1 MTEGG
6 ILEPDQSQPSPPSAL
21 PPIDSSD
28 GVHASKYHIMCRP
41 GSGSSGRHIP
51 VVANHLKAYIESTDA
66 VFYQY
71 NVKITSEESR
81 VIERKSIRVKIVS
94 KLCQTYSTEFNG
106 KRFTFDGKESLYTIG
121 PLAREIS
128 EFTVMLEESFGL
140 CSGKPDE
147 PTKKCRHSLKPML
160 FKVEIN
166 YSQKIPLQSVALICE
181 GHKACESQDVL
192 RVLNTILRQRVVN
205 KGCLLIKQ
213 SFFMDDSLNYFDV
226 GGGVTGVHGFHSS
239 FHLTKAGLSLNLDV
253 ATCLIVT
260 PGPVLDF
267 LLANQNVQEPRFID
281 WMKAKRMLRKLRIKT
296 THTNREFKI
305 LGLSE
310 RPCYQQRFPLRV
322 KADNDSE
329 VQQVVETTVF
339 EYFVKHRGVEL
350 TYSKYMPCLD
360 VGKPNRPTYLPI
372 ELCSLVSLQHYV
384 KGLSATQLATAVE
397 KTKQR
402 PHDRMK
408 ALTDAVKNNQYEND
422 SMLAVCGISIEKQF
436 VQITGRVLE
445 APKLKVGRGEDCT
458 PCNGRWN
465 LKNKQFLQPVNIEC
479 WAIVNFS
486 SRCDTSYLSR
496 ELISCGRS
504 KGMNIDRPY
513 ALVEENQNM
522 RKASPLERVDEMF
535 ERLQEKLPGEPEF
548 ILCVLPER
556 RSSDLYG
563 PWKMR
568 SLCKFGIVTQCVCP
582 IKITD
587 QYLTN
592 VLTKI
597 NSKLG
602 GLNSFLA
609 IENPCCVPRV
619 KDVPTM
625 IVGMDVSHGPPGQA
639 DLPSIAA
646 VVGSLSWPLISRY
659 RAAIRTQSPRAEIVD
674 SLFKPSENGDD
685 DGIMRELLKDF
696 YSTSNGNKPKQ
707 IVVFRDGVSESQFSQ
722 VLSIELEQIKQV
734 L

>member
-1 MTEGG
+1 
-6 ILEPDQSQPSPPSAL
+6 
-21 PPIDSSD
+21 
-28 GVHASKYHIMCRP
+28 
-41 GSGSSGRHIP
+41 
-51 VVANHLKAYIESTDA
+51 
-66 VFYQY
+66 
-71 NVKITSEESR
+71 
-81 VIERKSIRVKIVS
+81 
-94 KLCQTYSTEFNG
+94 
-106 KRFTFDGKESLYTIG
+106 
-121 PLAREIS
+121 
-128 EFTVMLEESFGL
+128 
-140 CSGKPDE
+140 
-147 PTKKCRHSLKPML
+147 
-160 FKVEIN
+160 
-166 YSQKIPLQSVALICE
+166 
-181 GHKACESQDVL
+181 
-192 RVLNTILRQRVVN
+192 
-205 KGCLLIKQ
+205 
-213 SFFMDDSLNYFDV
+213 
-226 GGGVTGVHGFHSS
+226 
-239 FHLTKAGLSLNLDV
+239 
-253 ATCLIVT
+253 
-260 PGPVLDF
+260 
-267 LLANQNVQEPRFID
+267 
-281 WMKAKRMLRKLRIKT
+281 
-296 THTNREFKI
+296 
-305 LGLSE
+305 
-310 RPCYQQRFPLRV
+310 
-322 KADNDSE
+322 
-329 VQQVVETTVF
+329 
-339 EYFVKHRGVEL
+339 
-350 TYSKYMPCLD
+350 
-360 VGKPNRPTYLPI
+360 
-372 ELCSLVSLQHYV
+372 
-384 KGLSATQLATAVE
+384 
-397 KTKQR
+397 
-402 PHDRMK
+402 
-408 ALTDAVKNNQYEND
+408 
-422 SMLAVCGISIEKQF
+422 MLAVCGISIEKQF

-609 IENPCCVPRV
+609 IENPCCVPHV

-707 IVVFRDGVSESQFSQ
+707 IIVFRDGVSESQFSQ